1 VRNAF
6 EQGRTYWD
14 FEQRQGCLIDY
25 DLNFENMKFKKDVNE
40 QYIKEFLK
48 RNNLTDY
55 RQPVGRPEYIKTPNE
70 FFADIC
76 ERKIDR
82 RILRKQHIAGISA
95 DLVVVGDEY
104 SEDEDSDVVQNED
117 TVDTHTQEEEEEEEE
132 GKEEEEEEEEGKEEE
147 GKEEE
152 GKEEEEEEEGKEEE
166 EEGKEE
172 EGKEEEGK
180 EEEEEEEEG
189 SQTKKSRLSY
199 DYKDGI
205 MVDEFGNAKRKVCKL
220 CLKDFKW
227 KCDYVR
233 HVKEGCMT

>member
-1 VRNAF
+1 MRNAF

-152 GKEEEEEEEGKEEE
+152 GKEEEEEEE
-166 EEGKEE
+166 
-172 EGKEEEGK
+172 
-180 EEEEEEEEG
+180 EEEEG